1 MKIQRNVL
9 SDDFLVATEVLA
21 ENLAYSEPIVAY
33 QNACD
38 HLDADHIARALLQD
52 LANTQS
58 EIRSRQAQGLVSQ
71 VDVDRLRALQNEVL
85 SNQIISQYALAQ
97 QVAIA
102 YLKEI
107 NHEISQLLGID
118 FAALSR
124 PPGGS
129 C

>member
-1 MKIQRNVL
+1 MKIQRSVL

-21 ENLAYSEPIVAY
+21 ENLACSEPIVAY

-58 EIRSRQAQGLVSQ
+58 EIRSRQAQGPVSQ

>member
-1 MKIQRNVL
+1 MKMQRNVL

-21 ENLAYSEPIVAY
+21 ENLSYSEPIVAY

-38 HLDADHIARALLQD
+38 HLDADHRARALLQD
-52 LANTQS
+52 LANAQS
-58 EIRSRQAQGLVSQ
+58 EIRSRQAKGPVSQ
-71 VDVDRLRALQNEVL
+71 ADVDRLCALQNEVL

-124 PPGGS
+124 PTGGS

>member
-1 MKIQRNVL
+1 MKMQRNVL

-21 ENLAYSEPIVAY
+21 ENLSYSEPIVAY

-38 HLDADHIARALLQD
+38 HLDADHRARALLQD
-52 LANTQS
+52 LANAQS
-58 EIRSRQAQGLVSQ
+58 EIRSRQAKGPVSQ
-71 VDVDRLRALQNEVL
+71 ADVDRLRALQNEVL

-124 PPGGS
+124 PTGGS

>member
-38 HLDADHIARALLQD
+38 HLDADHIARAFLQD

-58 EIRSRQAQGLVSQ
+58 EIRSRQAQGPVSQ